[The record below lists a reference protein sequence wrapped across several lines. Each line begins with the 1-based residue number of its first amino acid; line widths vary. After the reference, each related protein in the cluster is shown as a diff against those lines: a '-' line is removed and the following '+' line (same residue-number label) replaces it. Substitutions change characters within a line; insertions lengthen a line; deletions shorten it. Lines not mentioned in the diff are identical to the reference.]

1 MLLKQSVGVKVT
13 LEFHFIAV
21 GFWVFRIA
29 RVLRC
34 FCMAGVPRLGVQI
47 LWNLRLDFNVF
58 CVMVHKIIAFYAG

>member
-29 RVLRC
+29 RVLRFFIWQEYLALAYK
-34 FCMAGVPRLGVQI
+34 FCGI
-47 LWNLRLDFNVF
+47 
-58 CVMVHKIIAFYAG
+58 